1 MLQFVDFFQQDQLK
15 VNFEASVDSDSK
27 ERKKKKK
34 TSKLRKKNLECFWRV
49 VILTFRRQRGSTFQ
63 FRERDQRERKNE
75 KKEEREVRESE
86 KMVRKKNV
94 EEEVMKPF

>member
-1 MLQFVDFFQQDQLK
+1 MFLARRYFDIQ
-15 VNFEASVDSDSK
+15 
-27 ERKKKKK
+27 
-34 TSKLRKKNLECFWRV
+34 TSTWKH
-49 VILTFRRQRGSTFQ
+49 TFQ

-94 EEEVMKPF
+94 EEEGMKPF